1 MPVNR
6 TLAASASFQIADESL
21 ELSVGGKEL
30 EVGRSGL
37 SSSKGLL
44 DDSEQDIADFEAPRS
59 RLKLKIESRPVVIR
73 DLNDPMHEPPGVV
86 TAHEHSTHQNS
97 LLIAQKRKSGV
108 FKASQ
113 IHEML
118 GTSENTSPNGQ

>member
-1 MPVNR
+1 M
-6 TLAASASFQIADESL
+6 
-21 ELSVGGKEL
+21 SVGGKEL

-44 DDSEQDIADFEAPRS
+44 DDSEQDIADFEAPTS

-73 DLNDPMHEPPGVV
+73 DLNEPNKPHSVV